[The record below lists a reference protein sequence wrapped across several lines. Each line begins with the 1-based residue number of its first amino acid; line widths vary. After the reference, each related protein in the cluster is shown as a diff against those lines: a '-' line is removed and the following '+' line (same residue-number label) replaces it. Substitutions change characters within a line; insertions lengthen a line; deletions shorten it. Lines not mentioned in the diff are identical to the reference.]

1 MILKNDKFRLQVTG
15 YKLQVTSCKALNPG
29 TCNLKPATRRLK
41 PATLLA
47 YCLVP
52 IVLLISGC
60 YSFKDIGSIPKEVKT
75 FRVNYIENKA
85 RYINPQLSPQLTD
98 KLRQKI
104 MGQTRLAGVQSE
116 DAHYDINGQV
126 TGYNVTTS
134 GISSGGTTNQQQAS
148 IQRLTVT
155 VHLNFRNNLDP
166 SKNFEADVSRNFDYS
181 ANLTITQAE
190 AQLNETIVKN
200 MVDEIFNR
208 IFSNW

>member
-1 MILKNDKFRLQVTG
+1 MSNRQYRFAAFCQLPVARYRL
-15 YKLQVTSCKALNPG
+15 LI
-29 TCNLKPATRRLK
+29 
-41 PATLLA
+41 A
-47 YCLVP
+47 YCMLP
-52 IVLLISGC
+52 IVLLTSGC

-75 FRVNYIENKA
+75 FRVNYIENRA

-104 MGQTRLAGVQSE
+104 MGQTRLAGVQTE
-116 DAHYDINGQV
+116 DAHYDISGQV

-134 GISSGGTTNQQQAS
+134 AITSSGANNQQQAAG
-148 IQRLTVT
+148 QRLTVT

-166 SKNFEADVSRNFDYS
+166 SKNFEADVSRNFDYAATLS
-181 ANLTITQAE
+181 ITEAE
-190 AQLNETIVKN
+190 AQLNETIIKN

>member
-1 MILKNDKFRLQVTG
+1 MDNWQRIK
-15 YKLQVTSCKALNPG
+15 
-29 TCNLKPATRRLK
+29 
-41 PATLLA
+41 
-47 YCLVP
+47 
-52 IVLLISGC
+52 LLIACCLLPIALLTSGC

-104 MGQTRLAGVQSE
+104 MGQTRLTGVQTE
-116 DAHYDINGQV
+116 DAHYDISGQV

-134 GISSGGTTNQQQAS
+134 AVSSNNPGNQQQAS
-148 IQRLTVT
+148 GQRLTVT
-155 VHLNFRNNLDP
+155 VHINFKNNLDP
-166 SKNFEADVSRNFDYS
+166 SKNFEADVSRNFDY
-181 ANLTITQAE
+181 AATLTITQAE
-190 AQLNETIVKN
+190 QQLNENIIKM

>member
-1 MILKNDKFRLQVTG
+1 MILKNDKTNKQLAMGNWQG
-15 YKLQVTSCKALNPG
+15 IKLLI
-29 TCNLKPATRRLK
+29 
-41 PATLLA
+41 A
-47 YCLVP
+47 YCLLP
-52 IVLLISGC
+52 IALLTSGC

-85 RYINPQLSPQLTD
+85 RYINPQLSPQLSD

-104 MGQTRLAGVQSE
+104 MGQTRLVGVQTE
-116 DAHYDINGQV
+116 DAHYDISGQV

-134 GISSGGTTNQQQAS
+134 AISSGGANNQQQAAG
-148 IQRLTVT
+148 QRLTVT
-155 VHLNFRNNLDP
+155 VHLNFKNNLDP

-181 ANLTITQAE
+181 AQLTITQAE
-190 AQLNETIVKN
+190 AQLNETIIKN

>member
-1 MILKNDKFRLQVTG
+1 MILKNDKTNWQLTISNKQYRFAAFCRLPIA
-15 YKLQVTSCKALNPG
+15 C
-29 TCNLKPATRRLK
+29 C
-41 PATLLA
+41 LLA
-47 YCLVP
+47 IGFLFT
-52 IVLLISGC
+52 GC
-60 YSFKDIGSIPKEVKT
+60 YSFKDIGQIPKEVKT

-104 MGQTRLAGVQSE
+104 MGQTRLAGVQTE
-116 DAHYDINGQV
+116 DAHYDISGQV

-134 GISSGGTTNQQQAS
+134 GISSGTGQQQAS

-166 SKNFEADVSRNFDYS
+166 AKNFEADVSRNFDYS

-190 AQLNETIVKN
+190 SQLNETIIKN

>member
-1 MILKNDKFRLQVTG
+1 MISKSKKYRLQVTS
-15 YKLQVTSCKALNPG
+15 YRLQEFRWNLQPG
-29 TCNLKPATRRLK
+29 TAILYYILPVIFLFG
-41 PATLLA
+41 
-47 YCLVP
+47 
-52 IVLLISGC
+52 GC
-60 YSFKDIGSIPKEVKT
+60 YSFKDIGQIPKEVKT

-104 MGQTRLAGVQSE
+104 MGQTRLAGVQTE
-116 DAHYDINGQV
+116 DAHYDISGQV

-134 GISSGGTTNQQQAS
+134 GISSGTGQQQAS

-181 ANLTITQAE
+181 ANLSITQAE
-190 AQLNETIVKN
+190 SQLNETIIKN

>member
-1 MILKNDKFRLQVTG
+1 MILKND
-15 YKLQVTSCKALNPG
+15 
-29 TCNLKPATRRLK
+29 LKIHRQSSIGNRQYVKTLVA
-41 PATLLA
+41 ACLLA
-47 YCLVP
+47 IGLF
-52 IVLLISGC
+52 LTGC
-60 YSFKDIGSIPKEVKT
+60 YSFKDIGQIPKEVKT

-104 MGQTRLAGVQSE
+104 MGQTRLAGVQTE
-116 DAHYDINGQV
+116 DAHYDISGQV

-134 GISSGGTTNQQQAS
+134 GISSGTGQQQAS

-166 SKNFEADVSRNFDYS
+166 AKNFEADVSRNFDYS

-190 AQLNETIVKN
+190 SQLNETIIKN